1 MMCEPFSNLL
11 RLLANVISEQC
22 SLGETTS
29 MLNLQGEVL
38 VVSSFTTC
46 LGCGG
51 CDYAVLM

>member
-1 MMCEPFSNLL
+1 MNESLFLTCSGYLPMSSLN
-11 RLLANVISEQC
+11 NVVW
-22 SLGETTS
+22 GETTS